1 MPNLG
6 KLYIDVDL
14 LARQMNFPPEHAIVG
29 LGYDPQNGGF
39 LIVGGPTLPV
49 SDGRDIAPITL
60 ETSFFGG
67 AFSVP
72 PGYAPQ
78 DMGSHG

>member
-6 KLYIDVDL
+6 KLYIDVNL
-14 LARQMNFPPEHAIVG
+14 LAQQMNFPPEHSIVG
-29 LGYDPQNGGF
+29 MGYDQQNGGF

-49 SDGRDIAPITL
+49 SDGQEIPNIAL

-72 PGYAPQ
+72 PG
-78 DMGSHG
+78 MGPL